1 RRTGRGC
8 PGPEDFRAV
17 SAARLQADAEDRVH
31 RLLVAVGGAVVGGD
45 GAARGRE
52 VAAVDVEVGVGA
64 DVVDRGGAG
73 FGVLPLGP
81 AVPHFDEE
89 GPVAVDDVVAVLGPG
104 RGGVLVAGG
113 AMLEVAGLLCGEP
126 RLVVGEVGRVA
137 LAAVAEVPADEDDGV
152 PAGLLVEGGAGVPEV
167 LE

>member
-1 RRTGRGC
+1 
-8 PGPEDFRAV
+8 
-17 SAARLQADAEDRVH
+17 
-31 RLLVAVGGAVVGGD
+31 
-45 GAARGRE
+45 
-52 VAAVDVEVGVGA
+52 
-64 DVVDRGGAG
+64 
-73 FGVLPLGP
+73 

-167 LE
+167 LECPVPASGRGEPGVPLQRERVMVSGRGGIERAEACGEVGADRREARL